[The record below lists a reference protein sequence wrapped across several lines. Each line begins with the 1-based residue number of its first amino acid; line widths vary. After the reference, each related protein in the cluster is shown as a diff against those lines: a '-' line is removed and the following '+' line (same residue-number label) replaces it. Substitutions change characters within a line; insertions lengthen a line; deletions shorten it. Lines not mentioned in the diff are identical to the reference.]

1 MNLHERENR
10 LCQLPRVS
18 YDPGGPVEGER
29 GREGFVLISE
39 AHPPGQAAV
48 MAAGGGVVAFAAS
61 IPTTAFISSCNMRD
75 KRATRERVG
84 LLTYTATGWVKLRLK
99 HSYRVS
105 NL

>member
-48 MAAGGGVVAFAAS
+48 MAAGGGVWPSRLPFQ
-61 IPTTAFISSCNMRD
+61 PQRSSVL
-75 KRATRERVG
+75 AT
-84 LLTYTATGWVKLRLK
+84 
-99 HSYRVS
+99 
-105 NL
+105 